1 MSAKPITPEEAH
13 REFCEKYIPDF
24 VIETVNSLLAA
35 ESSSPG
41 RKVTLL
47 QDRIIEKMM
56 KNPAFPDDANRQT
69 IFDKSWLDFETI
81 YKQAGWNVAYEAP
94 AIDEDFAS
102 CFTFTPI
109 KKYERY

>member
-35 ESSSPG
+35 ESSNPG
-41 RKVTLL
+41 RTVTLL
-47 QDRIIEKMM
+47 QNRIIEEIM

-69 IFDKSWLDFETI
+69 IYDKHWLDFETI
-81 YKQAGWNVAYEAP
+81 YEPAGWNVVREAP
-94 AIDEDFAS
+94 AIDEHFATY
-102 CFTFTPI
+102 FTFTPI
-109 KKYERY
+109 EE